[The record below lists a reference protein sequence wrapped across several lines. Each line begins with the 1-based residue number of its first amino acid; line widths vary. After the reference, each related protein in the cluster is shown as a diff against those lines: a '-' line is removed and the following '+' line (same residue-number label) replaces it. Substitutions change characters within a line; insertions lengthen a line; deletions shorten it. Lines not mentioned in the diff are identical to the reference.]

1 MKKQEKVVKKAAD
14 PQMSHS
20 SKLAQIQSGAKSK
33 RSTGGEKKILLS
45 PEKMVLK

>member
-33 RSTGGEKKILLS
+33 RSTGGEKK
-45 PEKMVLK
+45 KYCYHWKRWF